1 MCANG
6 PRDRALRPP
15 HRRRGRAAARRRRH
29 RPDHSEAVPEAGGAH
44 RLRPGPVLRLAL
56 PARRQREL
64 RLRAQPARGP
74 GRDHPAGRGELRVRL
89 IAGARG
95 VGARRVRLP
104 RDPRP
109 IVRGYLLRELLPERS
124 VGSAPF
130 IRGDRRAA
138 APLCGRGRSLP
149 AVDRSH
155 GAARRRRRGVRR
167 SIHHRRLP
175 PGDAAARPGR
185 DRAHVAGGRADRCVR
200 TRSAFG
206 GGVVKSYAIAVLPGD
221 GIGPEVTAEAERVL
235 QAAGQRF
242 EITFTVSHF
251 PVGAAAVEA
260 AGDPLP
266 EETRAAVRR
275 ANAVLLGAVGSP
287 GLEHAPRH
295 LKPETGLL
303 ALRAL
308 LGVYANLRP
317 VTVLAPLV
325 DRSPLKPDRL
335 HGVDVLIVRELTG
348 GLYYGEPRGR
358 DGSRAVN
365 TLVYSTMEIERVARV
380 AFDAARRRRRLVTS
394 VDTANVLEVSQLW
407 RETVTAVGREY
418 PDVRLE
424 HLYVDYAAMR
434 LVSEPAAF
442 DVLLTENMFGDI
454 LSDEAAV
461 LVGSLGLLPSASLGA
476 GAGLF
481 EPIHGSAP
489 DIAGKGVA
497 NPIGA
502 IASVALL
509 LRYGLRSPEAAD
521 AVDQAIGAVL
531 DAGARTRDIA
541 AVGEAVIGTREMG
554 ERITDLVRNA
564 ECGVRSEGTPAH
576 SALHTPH
583 SALE

>member
-1 MCANG
+1 
-6 PRDRALRPP
+6 
-15 HRRRGRAAARRRRH
+15 
-29 RPDHSEAVPEAGGAH
+29 
-44 RLRPGPVLRLAL
+44 
-56 PARRQREL
+56 
-64 RLRAQPARGP
+64 
-74 GRDHPAGRGELRVRL
+74 
-89 IAGARG
+89 
-95 VGARRVRLP
+95 
-104 RDPRP
+104 
-109 IVRGYLLRELLPERS
+109 
-124 VGSAPF
+124 
-130 IRGDRRAA
+130 
-138 APLCGRGRSLP
+138 
-149 AVDRSH
+149 
-155 GAARRRRRGVRR
+155 
-167 SIHHRRLP
+167 
-175 PGDAAARPGR
+175 
-185 DRAHVAGGRADRCVR
+185 
-200 TRSAFG
+200 
-206 GGVVKSYAIAVLPGD
+206 VVNAYSIAVLPGD
-221 GIGPEVTAEAERVL
+221 GIGPEVAAEAERVL

-242 EITFTVSHF
+242 GITFTLSHF
-251 PVGAAAVEA
+251 PVGAAGVAA

-275 ANAVLLGAVGSP
+275 ANAVLLGAVGVP

-303 ALRAL
+303 GLRAL

-335 HGVDVLIVRELTG
+335 RGVDILIVRELTG

-358 DGSRAVN
+358 DAAGARAIN
-365 TLVYSTMEIERVARV
+365 TLVYTVPEIERVARV

-394 VDTANVLEVSQLW
+394 VDKANVLEVSQLW

-418 PDVRLE
+418 ADVRLE

-434 LVSEPAAF
+434 LVSDPAAF

-502 IASVALL
+502 IASAAML
-509 LRYGLRSPEAAD
+509 LRYGLQLPEAAD
-521 AVDQAIGAVL
+521 AVDHAIATVL
-531 DAGARTRDIA
+531 AAGARTRDIA
-541 AVGEAVIGTREMG
+541 APGQAVLGTSEMG
-554 ERITDLVRNA
+554 SRIADLVLDDCGLRISDCGLELPSSNPQSTIRNPQSSTGA
-564 ECGVRSEGTPAH
+564 
-576 SALHTPH
+576 
-583 SALE
+583 